1 MHNLKNPPIAFSL
14 EDAIIVVDDS
24 DDGDGDSDD
33 SDDEYFDEDI

>member
-1 MHNLKNPPIAFSL
+1 L

-24 DDGDGDSDD
+24 DNADGDSDD